1 MLRFVEEFRRG
12 WTDGRTGH
20 ADAARLPDGSG
31 SDQEKTFAEV
41 SALADQLNARVLEL
55 EAEVAEINE
64 LRAEI
69 TACTGVLRLPGVKTW
84 LLSRFHPDKHPDA
97 NEEERRAFQE
107 SAQMINA
114 AYEVAEWKT

>member
-12 WTDGRTGH
+12 WTDGRTRQV
-20 ADAARLPDGSG
+20 DPARLPDGAG
-31 SDQEKTFAEV
+31 SDQGKTLAEV
-41 SALADQLNARVLEL
+41 SALADQLNARVIEL
-55 EAEVAEINE
+55 EAQIA
-64 LRAEI
+64 
-69 TACTGVLRLPGVKTW
+69 ACTGVLRLPGVKTW